1 MIATQGYCGF
11 SIGVPGYYSTSP
23 MELNQ
28 PGKARV
34 SQGNR
39 WISLCFEFR
48 DVRGYPKIIQNL
60 LLKLVVWDTHI
71 LGNLHVYT
79 TIRSIRQS
87 CASWDRQQ
95 VWEDSQDLADL
106 QMRKKQTWPWRIRLS
121 SMILPQHVLGVLVG
135 ALEQDS
141 YFSIS
146 WEFHH
151 ELHHFSEVWR
161 KTTNQCLIY
170 EYSEFANLPSSYSG
184 SWICSVF
191 LQSPWFVV
199 AGFLKPAN

>member
-1 MIATQGYCGF
+1 
-11 SIGVPGYYSTSP
+11 
-23 MELNQ
+23 
-28 PGKARV
+28 
-34 SQGNR
+34 
-39 WISLCFEFR
+39 
-48 DVRGYPKIIQNL
+48 
-60 LLKLVVWDTHI
+60 
-71 LGNLHVYT
+71 
-79 TIRSIRQS
+79 
-87 CASWDRQQ
+87 
-95 VWEDSQDLADL
+95 
-106 QMRKKQTWPWRIRLS
+106 
-121 SMILPQHVLGVLVG
+121 MILPQHVLGVLVG

-191 LQSPWFVV
+191 LQVSWIRRCWLSKT
-199 AGFLKPAN
+199 GQLKIQASGPTWIC